1 MSAGADWAAGTA
13 ARRER
18 STEESQS
25 PGSLVI
31 TEIPLGSTESPRWV
45 RTLLLL
51 GKMESWQLRQS
62 GTRPS

>member
-18 STEESQS
+18 SIEESQS

-31 TEIPLGSTESPRWV
+31 TEIPLGSSYSDR
-45 RTLLLL
+45 LL
-51 GKMESWQLRQS
+51 GWANLTEDL
-62 GTRPS
+62 